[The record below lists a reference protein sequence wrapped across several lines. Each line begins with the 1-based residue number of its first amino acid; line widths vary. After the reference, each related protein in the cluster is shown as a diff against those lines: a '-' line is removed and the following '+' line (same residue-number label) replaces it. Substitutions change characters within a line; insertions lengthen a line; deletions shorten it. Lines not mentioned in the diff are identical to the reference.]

1 MTFFYKGKEIGQR
14 ELAVEYIYDL
24 PIHELHNLIYTY
36 LDQFDEEHLKDLIW
50 SSLDN
55 MGWTLKDFIRDALII
70 LENDWE
76 LAYSMDT
83 MLKGETVS
91 LGDVEYENWAWAE

>member
-36 LDQFDEEHLKDLIW
+36 LDQFDEEQLKDLLW

-55 MGWTLKDFIRDALII
+55 MGWTLKDFIRDALIL
-70 LENDWE
+70 LENDWD
-76 LAYSMDT
+76 LAHASNT
-83 MLKGETVS
+83 LIEGETVS
-91 LGDVEYENWAWAE
+91 LGDIEYENWAWAE